1 MTDTQGTTDHSEC
14 RGGEEKRGMKING
27 RPLKRARERKKIV
40 HKRVSGRERGRK
52 RVTVM
57 DEREIEGWMEGE
69 AKGQAEG

>member
-1 MTDTQGTTDHSEC
+1 M
-14 RGGEEKRGMKING
+14 RING
-27 RPLKRARERKKIV
+27 RPLKRARERKFV
-40 HKRVSGRERGRK
+40 YKRVSGRERERK